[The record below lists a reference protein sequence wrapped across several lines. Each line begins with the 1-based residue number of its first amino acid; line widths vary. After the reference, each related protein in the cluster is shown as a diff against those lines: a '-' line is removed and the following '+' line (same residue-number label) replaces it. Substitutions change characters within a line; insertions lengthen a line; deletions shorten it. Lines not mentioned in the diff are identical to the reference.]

1 MPLSYQKINGN
12 VIMYDLLIRTLV
24 IVACIVECW
33 SFNSILS
40 QTAINGTNDT
50 LSKFINSIE
59 SAAAD
64 EALNYSTSTEISLE
78 SPKNAA
84 LPEDCSQRTK
94 KAVQPVNTKNSR
106 LRKCCPHGEGL
117 SVFRE
122 NQTDDFCDSTNFKFE
137 PSIIGV
143 ALYDNCIEDEEI
155 AVNLQVEIGNPCN
168 SSLIYNDEDDT
179 FFVLQDGS
187 LLIMDK
193 YGNDSYT
200 VEKFYCLDMDNV
212 SGITYAITCITA
224 IEEHLKRGQIIAI
237 AALMLVSI
245 PCLLIVSYTHIR
257 LKELR
262 SVHGLCL
269 SSLSLCLALGY
280 FLHSLVHIFKI
291 DSMNIGY
298 VIQFL
303 MLSYFIWFFCLCWN
317 VLVNIWYRIPVNKRA
332 SKMVV
337 WSVFAGHSL
346 ICYSV
351 AGLLVA
357 LTIHKGLPG
366 MPSYFMQ
373 GLTASIRESQRY
385 FIPPVSTFLF
395 LSFIVMMISFFGFQ
409 KLKKQKT
416 EAAAKNSTNG
426 TTHPNVTPEIDE
438 MKYEEVK
445 KDAKCISFLGVIL
458 IVSWLLEIVTFY
470 SPGPEAYLMV
480 MEMVN
485 GLQGVF
491 IMLIFVVVR
500 RRRTVILR
508 WWYDRGSHNVE
519 DVELEAMNK

>member
-1 MPLSYQKINGN
+1 MFY
-12 VIMYDLLIRTLV
+12 LLIRMLV
-24 IVACIVECW
+24 IVASIVECW

-40 QTAINGTNDT
+40 QPIINGTNNET
-50 LSKFINSIE
+50 FSKFINSIE

-64 EALNYSTSTEISLE
+64 EASNYRTSTDVPLQNVKSI
-78 SPKNAA
+78 AV
-84 LPEDCSQRTK
+84 PEDCSQRNK
-94 KAVQPVNTKNSR
+94 KAEQPLHTKNSR
-106 LRKCCPHGEGL
+106 LKKCCPHGEGL
-117 SVFRE
+117 SIFRE
-122 NQTDDFCDSTNFKFE
+122 NQTDEFCDSTNFHFE
-137 PSIIGV
+137 PSIIS
-143 ALYDNCIEDEEI
+143 AILYDNCIEDDE
-155 AVNLQVEIGNPCN
+155 AVVELQYEIGNPCN

-179 FFVLQDGS
+179 FLVLQDGS

-200 VEKFYCLDMDNV
+200 VEKYYCLDMDNV

-224 IEEHLKRGQIIAI
+224 IEEHLKRGQMIAI

-245 PCLLIVSYTHIR
+245 PCLLIVSYLHIR

-262 SVHGLCL
+262 TVHGLCL
-269 SSLSLCLALGY
+269 SLLSMCLAMGY

-291 DSMNIGY
+291 DSKNTGY
-298 VIQFL
+298 VIQFF

-317 VLVNIWYRIPVNKRA
+317 VLVNIWYRIPMNKRRT
-332 SKMVV
+332 KVQT
-337 WSVFAGHSL
+337 WLVFGVNLL
-346 ICYSV
+346 ICCTI
-351 AGLLVA
+351 AGSLVA
-357 LTIHKGLPG
+357 MTVHKGLPG

-385 FIPPVSTFLF
+385 FIPPVSSFLF

-409 KLKKQKT
+409 RIKKRKSDT
-416 EAAAKNSTNG
+416 SAKNSSKNG
-426 TTHPNVTPEIDE
+426 TLYTNVATEIDE

-491 IMLIFVVVR
+491 ILLIFVVVR
-500 RRRTVILR
+500 RRRTIILR

-519 DVELEAMNK
+519 DVELTAINK